1 MAATLNLETI
11 EAIDNEFKRYADDS
25 GEWVSSE
32 GRGDVCHSRSC
43 HAQIHVRHTLD
54 DDERIVAFCTDCC
67 ALYLDG
73 NYQ

>member
-1 MAATLNLETI
+1 MATTPNLETI
-11 EAIDNEFKRYADDS
+11 EAIDSEPEHYADDS

-43 HAQIHVRHTLD
+43 HAQIHVQYTLGD
-54 DDERIVAFCTDCC
+54 DGRIVALCTDCR

-73 NYQ
+73 DCQ